1 MYDEEMVAGIMR
13 DEPSAYEAYL
23 AQYGK
28 NLFGWL
34 MVRTKNPAD
43 AEDLH
48 QDILWKALNTWKP
61 GRGSSFKSW
70 IYLLAQQHVA
80 DWIKSRRT
88 DTSIL
93 LSLLDRG
100 VRLEMAGREQ
110 QGSGTVSSAVYSA
123 NLRQMVHRLSPSLRQ
138 LFDLVIRE
146 EMTDEQVADLL
157 DMKPE
162 SVRTLRYRL
171 IRELRRLL
179 EL

>member
-1 MYDEEMVAGIMR
+1 MCDGDMVDGIMR
-13 DEPSAYEAYL
+13 DEPSSYEAYL

-28 NLFGWL
+28 TLFGWL

-48 QDILWKALNTWKP
+48 QDILWKALNTWKL
-61 GRGSSFKSW
+61 GGGSSFKSW
-70 IYLLAQQHVA
+70 VYLIAQQHVA
-80 DWIKSRRT
+80 DWTRSRRA

-100 VRLEMAGREQ
+100 VRLEMAGRVPD
-110 QGSGTVSSAVYSA
+110 SGTVSSAVYSA
-123 NLRQMVHRLSPSLRQ
+123 KLRQVVHRLSPSLRQ